1 MAEFGTLHVEVVS
14 PERVL
19 FSGDTRQVITRTV
32 DGGEIAFLP
41 GHASFLGALVENH
54 TRIYLADGTV
64 QDLAVHGGFVE
75 VAPDHVTILS
85 DAAELA
91 GDIDIER
98 ARRAQVRAEEA
109 MRGEHDATVEA
120 SLRRAHVRLAAA
132 GGLDESRSSTH

>member
-1 MAEFGTLHVEVVS
+1 MAESGTLHVEVVS

-19 FSGDTRQVITRTV
+19 YSGEARQVITRTV

-85 DAAELA
+85 DSAELS

-98 ARRAQVRAEEA
+98 ARRAQLRAEEE
-109 MRGEHDATVEA
+109 MRSEHDATVESA
-120 SLRRAHVRLAAA
+120 LRRAHVRLAAA
-132 GGLDESRSSTH
+132 GGLTESRNSAH